1 MIKKAKRFHFTLEDE
16 IPLSTRLE
24 DINFQVVDTEA
35 TGFHVQKQD
44 RMIEIASVPVRQLVV
59 EEKKVFQ
66 TYVNPGTTI
75 PEQIVKLTGIH
86 DGDVESAPVAY
97 HAISD
102 FFQEAE
108 ANKATCLI
116 GHHIQF
122 DLTLMK
128 CEISR
133 AGYKFPKPRAVD
145 TLSLLKYLYPTEG
158 RKDLIEYA
166 DMLNTKVYERHT
178 ALGDALTTAHLF
190 CEAIARIQ
198 DRGHRTWG
206 SLLQVTAV
214 KNRMFY

>member
-1 MIKKAKRFHFTLEDE
+1 MIKKAKRFHFNLKDD

-24 DINFQVVDTEA
+24 DINFQVIDTEA

-44 RMIEIASVPVRQLVV
+44 RMIEIASVPVRKLLV
-59 EEKKVFQ
+59 EEEEVFQ
-66 TYVNPGTTI
+66 TYVNPETVI
-75 PEQIVKLTGIH
+75 PERIVKLTGIQ
-86 DGDVESAPVAY
+86 DRDVERAPAAY
-97 HAISD
+97 DAINS
-102 FFQEAE
+102 FFQKAE
-108 ANKATCLI
+108 ANKTTCLI

-122 DLTLMK
+122 DITLMK
-128 CEISR
+128 CELSR

-166 DMLNTKVYERHT
+166 GMLDTRIYERHT
-178 ALGDALTTAHLF
+178 ASGDALTTAHLF

-198 DRGHRTWG
+198 ERGHKTWG
-206 SLLQVTAV
+206 SLLQVTAI